1 MKISIEVDGFINSQ
15 LGKSATVISQL
26 TGKTS
31 SKAEVIRGLIE
42 NYLKTYIND
51 RVQKETAKVIEHN
64 SDVLNWF
71 NRVFYD
77 N

>member
-1 MKISIEVDGFINSQ
+1 MKISIEVDEFINSQ

-71 NRVFYD
+71 NRMFYD

>member
-26 TGKTS
+26 TGHTS
-31 SKAEVIRGLIE
+31 SKAEVVRGLIE